1 MLFLFGDVN
10 NLNGMKFLDVYFI
23 ENMSVNCGF
32 LFIVFVVDIVDNYFY
47 EN

>member
-23 ENMSVNCGF
+23 ENISGF
-32 LFIVFVVDIVDNYFY
+32 LFIVFVVDIVDNYLY